1 MFFTN
6 FFIIV
11 KTKYPKK
18 TTDVKTI
25 KNVLFRSWGQSE
37 YEKLKADAIIRAN
50 FHLNP
55 DELQISQWSKLYAQA
70 IWLEEWRLK
79 NQAELFMGLFAGD

>member
-1 MFFTN
+1 MTKYRIIKRKSWYFLPT
-6 FFIIV
+6 FFILN

-55 DELQISQWSKLYAQA
+55 DELQVPPLD
-70 IWLEEWRLK
+70 LH
-79 NQAELFMGLFAGD
+79 

>member
-1 MFFTN
+1 MQIIPISTLLSLMTKYRIIKRKSWCFLPT
-6 FFIIV
+6 FFILN

-55 DELQISQWSKLYAQA
+55 DELQVPPLD
-70 IWLEEWRLK
+70 LH
-79 NQAELFMGLFAGD
+79 

>member
-1 MFFTN
+1 MVFLPT
-6 FFIIV
+6 FFILN

-55 DELQISQWSKLYAQA
+55 DELQVPPLD
-70 IWLEEWRLK
+70 LH
-79 NQAELFMGLFAGD
+79 